1 MFITFEGIE
10 GSGKTT
16 LLQGIAARFR
26 AAKRNILVTREP
38 GGTAA
43 GNAIRK
49 VFLESGL
56 RIDPLT
62 EAFLVNA
69 SRAQLVSEEIGPA
82 LEANRLV
89 LCDRYTDSTLAY
101 QGYGRG
107 MDLDGLR
114 NLCRAATG
122 GLSPDLTFL
131 VDIDVQTSRSRVT
144 TRANAVD
151 RVEAADLDFHERVR
165 AGFLALAQ
173 LEPDRIIVLDGERT
187 REQLVDDAHAH
198 VTASV
203 E

>member
-16 LLQGIAARFR
+16 LLQGIASRLR
-26 AAKRNILVTREP
+26 ASKQNLLVTREP

-49 VFLESGL
+49 VFLEAGL

-69 SRAQLVSEEIGPA
+69 SRAQLVSEEIDPA
-82 LEANRLV
+82 LSAGRLV
-89 LCDRYTDSTLAY
+89 LCDRYVDSTLAY

-107 MDLDGLR
+107 MDLAILR
-114 NLCRAATG
+114 DLCGAATG
-122 GLSPDLTFL
+122 GLNPDLTFL
-131 VDIDVQTSRSRVT
+131 VDIDVTTSRARVT
-144 TRANAVD
+144 SRANTVD

-165 AGFLALAQ
+165 AGFLSLAQ
-173 LEPDRIIVLDGERT
+173 AEPNRIVVLDGERT
-187 REQLVDDAHAH
+187 REQLVDDAVARLGR
-198 VTASV
+198 
-203 E
+203 

>member
-16 LLQGIAARFR
+16 LLQGIAGRLR

-49 VFLESGL
+49 VFLEAGL

-82 LEANRLV
+82 LEASRLV

-107 MDLDGLR
+107 MDWDRLR
-114 NLCRAATG
+114 DLCGMATG
-122 GLSPDLTFL
+122 GLRPDLTFL
-131 VDIDVQTSRSRVT
+131 VDIDVQTSRARVT
-144 TRANAVD
+144 SRANTVD

-165 AGFLALAQ
+165 AGFLSLARA
-173 LEPDRIIVLDGERT
+173 EPERIIVLNGECT
-187 REQLVDDAHAH
+187 REQLVEDALTHISEQ
-198 VTASV
+198 TR
-203 E
+203 

>member
-16 LLQGIAARFR
+16 LLQGIAGRLR

-49 VFLESGL
+49 VFLEAGL

-62 EAFLVNA
+62 EAFLINA

-82 LEANRLV
+82 LQADRLV
-89 LCDRYTDSTLAY
+89 LCDRYVDSTLAY

-107 MDLDGLR
+107 MNREGLR
-114 NLCRAATG
+114 ELCRAATG

-131 VDIDVQTSRSRVT
+131 VDIDVQTSRTRVT
-144 TRANAVD
+144 SRANIVD

-165 AGFLALAQ
+165 AGFLSIAQ
-173 LEPDRIIVLDGERT
+173 TEPDRVVVLDGERT
-187 REQLVDDAHAH
+187 REQLVEDALAY
-198 VTASV
+198 VSTTAQ
-203 E
+203 